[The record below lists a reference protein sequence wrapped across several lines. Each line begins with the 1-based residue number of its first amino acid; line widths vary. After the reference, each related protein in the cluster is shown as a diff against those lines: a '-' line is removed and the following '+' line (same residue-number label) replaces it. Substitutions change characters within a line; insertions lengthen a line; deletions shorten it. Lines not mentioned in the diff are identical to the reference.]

1 MIYTRHLRRL
11 LTASSLILGLLTAL
25 PASALTSSVLQPDS
39 IHSQTIT
46 DIVTSL
52 NRDHYTNIVLNDELS
67 GKVLDQ
73 YLDSLDPSKAFFYR
87 SDIDEFQ
94 QYRTVI
100 DDEINSGDLTAAYAI
115 FNRYQQRTQERLSKL
130 IATLENPD
138 YKVDFNRDETI
149 LTDRETSQWPASEA
163 EMDEFWRKRLKSAL
177 LGLKLADKPV
187 EEAKKL
193 LIKRYKSQ
201 LNRALQ
207 TNNEDVFQSFAN
219 ALTMQFDPH
228 TQYFSP
234 RLSENFNINM
244 SLSLEGIGAVLQSE
258 NDNTKVVRLVPA
270 GPADKAGQLKPADLI
285 VGVGQGEDG
294 EIEDVVGWRLD
305 EVVALIR
312 GPKDTVVR
320 LDIIPAD
327 GDDSQHKII
336 KITRNKV
343 KLEEQ
348 AAHSKV
354 IELEHQGKPYKLG
367 VISIPAFYIDFAAL
381 QRGEPDYKST
391 TRDTARLIKELTD
404 EGIDGLIIDLRNN
417 GGGSLLEANELVGL
431 FISRGPTVQ
440 IRDPQGRVNIQGD
453 ADPKVAYSGPMA
465 VLVNRLSA
473 SASEIFAGAIQD
485 YQRGLIVGSQTFGK
499 GTVQTLSPLHHG
511 QIKLTHAKFYRISG
525 ESTQHKGVIPD
536 VTLPTLYDTD
546 EIGESSLEGALP
558 WDMVHEVPHQRYVNF
573 STILPELNKRHI
585 ERTKFNPDFLYMN
598 AQIKR
603 MHENKKDKELS
614 LNEATLKAERDKS
627 EQWLLDQENQRR
639 AAKKLP
645 AIKALSELDDL
656 LEKDSQ
662 GRTISPEQEAILTE
676 TGNVLLDMIELTHN
690 YMALK
695 N

>member
-1 MIYTRHLRRL
+1 MYSRNLRRL
-11 LTASSLILGLLTAL
+11 VAASSLVLGLMTAL
-25 PASALTSSVLQPDS
+25 PASALTQTVLQPDS

-52 NRDHYTNIVLNDELS
+52 NRDHYNSIVLNDELS

-73 YLDSLDPSKAFFYR
+73 YLDNLDPSKAFFYQ

-94 QYRTVI
+94 QYRSQI
-100 DDEINSGDLTAAYAI
+100 DDEISSGDLTAAYAI
-115 FNRYQQRTQERLSKL
+115 FNRYQLRTQERLKKL
-130 IATLENPD
+130 IATLEDPSFS
-138 YKVDFNRDETI
+138 VDFNRDETI
-149 LTDRETSQWPASEA
+149 NTDRKESAWPGSEA
-163 EMDEFWRKRLKSAL
+163 VMDDFWRKRLKSAL
-177 LGLKLADKPV
+177 LGLKLADKPLD
-187 EEAKKL
+187 EAKKIL
-193 LIKRYKSQ
+193 AKRYKSQ

-305 EVVALIR
+305 EVVELIR
-312 GPKDTVVR
+312 GPKGSVVR
-320 LDIIPAD
+320 LNIIPAD
-327 GDDSQHKII
+327 GDGTQQKII

-348 AAHSKV
+348 AAQSKI
-354 IELEHQGKPYKLG
+354 IEVEHQGKPYKLG

-381 QRGEPDYKST
+381 QRGDKNYKST
-391 TRDTARLIKELTD
+391 TRDTAKLIEGLKKK
-404 EGIDGLIIDLRNN
+404 GIDGLIIDLRNN
-417 GGGSLLEANELVGL
+417 GGGSLREANELVGL

-453 ADPKVAYSGPMA
+453 ADPRVAYSGPMA

-485 YQRGLIVGSQTFGK
+485 YQRGLIVGSPTFGK

-525 ESTQHKGVIPD
+525 ESTQHKGVVPD
-536 VTLPTLYDTD
+536 IMMPTLYDTE
-546 EIGESSLEGALP
+546 EIGESSLTGALP
-558 WDMVHEVPHQRYVNF
+558 WDKVHEVPHQRYLNF
-573 STILPELNKRHI
+573 SKILPELNSRHS
-585 ERTKFNPDFLYMN
+585 ERTKFNPDFLFMN

-614 LNEATLKAERDKS
+614 LNEATLKAERDDS

-639 AAKKLP
+639 TAKHQP

-656 LEKDSQ
+656 LEKDAQ
-662 GRTISPEQEAILTE
+662 GKTISPEQEAILTE
-676 TGNVLLDMIELTHN
+676 TGNVLLDMIELNHN
-690 YMALK
+690 YMAVK

>member
-1 MIYTRHLRRL
+1 MYTCNLRRL
-11 LTASSLILGLLTAL
+11 VAASSLALGLMTSL
-25 PASALTSSVLQPDS
+25 PASALTHSVLQPDI

-52 NRDHYTNIVLNDELS
+52 NQDHYNTIVLNDELS

-73 YLDSLDPSKAFFYR
+73 YLDSLDPSKAFFYQA
-87 SDIDEFQ
+87 DIDEFQ
-94 QYRTVI
+94 KYRSQI
-100 DDEINSGDLTAAYAI
+100 DDEIRNGDLTAAYAI
-115 FNRYQQRTQERLSKL
+115 FNRYQQRTQERLEQL
-130 IATLENPD
+130 IATLESPD
-138 YKVDFNRDETI
+138 YKVDFSRDESI
-149 LTDRETSQWPASEA
+149 EIDRKESPWPAGKA
-163 EMDEFWRKRLKSAL
+163 EMDDFWRKRLKSAL
-177 LGLKLADKPV
+177 LGLKLADKKV
-187 EEAKKL
+187 DEAKKL

-201 LNRALQ
+201 LKRALQ

-258 NDNTKVVRLVPA
+258 NDNTKVVRLVPS
-270 GPADKAGQLKPADLI
+270 GPADKTGQLKPADVI
-285 VGVGQGEDG
+285 VGVGQGEEG

-312 GPKDTVVR
+312 GPKDSVVR
-320 LDIIPAD
+320 LDVIPAD
-327 GDDSQHKII
+327 GDDTQHKII

-348 AAHSKV
+348 AAQSK
-354 IELEHQGKPYKLG
+354 IIQLQHQGKPYKLG
-367 VISIPAFYIDFAAL
+367 VITIPAFYIDFAAL
-381 QRGEPDYKST
+381 QRGESNYKST
-391 TRDTARLIKELTD
+391 TRDTAKLIAGLKA

-417 GGGSLLEANELVGL
+417 GGGSLREANELVGL

-440 IRDPQGRVNIQGD
+440 IKYASNRVDTQNDLDPRI
-453 ADPKVAYSGPMA
+453 AYNGPMA

-525 ESTQHKGVIPD
+525 ESTQHKGVVPD

-546 EIGESSLEGALP
+546 EIGESALKGALP
-558 WDMVHEVPHQRYVNF
+558 WDMVHEIPHQRYFNF
-573 STILPELNKRHI
+573 SAILPELNSRHI
-585 ERTKFNPDFLYMN
+585 ERTKFDPDFLFMN

-603 MHENKKDKELS
+603 MHENKQDKELS
-614 LNEATLKAERDKS
+614 LNEATLKAERDSS

-639 AAKKLP
+639 TAKHLP
-645 AIKALSELDDL
+645 TIKALSELDTL
-656 LEKDSQ
+656 LEKDAQ
-662 GRTISPEQEAILTE
+662 GKTISPEQEAILTE
-676 TGNVLLDMIELTHN
+676 TGNVLLDMIELSHN
-690 YMALK
+690 YMAIK

>member
-1 MIYTRHLRRL
+1 MKYTRQLRHMLAPSLVLSL
-11 LTASSLILGLLTAL
+11 LIALPTSAMTTAL
-25 PASALTSSVLQPDS
+25 QPEP
-39 IHSQTIT
+39 IHQQTIA

-52 NRDHYTNIVLNDELS
+52 NQDHYNSIVLNDALS
-67 GKVLDQ
+67 SKVLDQ
-73 YLDSLDPSKAFFYR
+73 YLESLDPSKAFFYK
-87 SDIDEFQ
+87 SDIEDFE
-94 QYRTVI
+94 QYRTLI
-100 DDEINSGDLTAAYAI
+100 DDEIRQGDLTAAYTI
-115 FNRYQQRTQERLSKL
+115 FNRYQQRSQDRLEKL
-130 IATLENPD
+130 VATLENPD
-138 YKVDFNRDETI
+138 YKVDFSIDESI
-149 LTDRETSQWPASEA
+149 QIDREDSQWPANEA
-163 EMDEFWRKRLKSAL
+163 EMNEFWRKRLKSAL
-177 LGLKLADKPV
+177 LGLKIADKSID
-187 EEAKKL
+187 EAKEL

-201 LNRALQ
+201 LKRATQ
-207 TNNEDVFQSFAN
+207 TNSEDVFQNFAN
-219 ALTMQFDPH
+219 ALTKQFDPH

-258 NDNTKVVRLVPA
+258 NENTKVVRLVPA

-305 EVVALIR
+305 EVVDLIR
-312 GPKDTVVR
+312 GPKDSIVR
-320 LDIIPAD
+320 LNIIPAD
-327 GDDSQHKII
+327 GDDTQQKVI

-348 AAHSKV
+348 AAQSK
-354 IELEHQGKPYKLG
+354 IIKLEHEGKPYKLG

-381 QRGEPDYKST
+381 QRGDPNYKST
-391 TRDTARLIKELTD
+391 TRDTAKLINELKA

-417 GGGSLLEANELVGL
+417 GGGSLREANDLVGL

-440 IRDPQGRVNIQGD
+440 IRDPLDRVNIQ
-453 ADPKVAYSGPMA
+453 ADLDPRVAYNGPMA

-536 VTLPTLYDTD
+536 VALPTIYDTD
-546 EIGESSLEGALP
+546 QIGESALDGALP
-558 WDMVHEVPHQRYVNF
+558 WDTVSEIPHQRYINLK
-573 STILPELNKRHI
+573 SILPALTSRHQ
-585 ERTKFNPDFLYMN
+585 ERTKFDPDFLFMN

-603 MHENKKDKELS
+603 MHEDKQDKEVS
-614 LNEATLKAERDKS
+614 LNEATIKTERETS
-627 EQWLLDQENQRR
+627 EQWLLDQENKRR
-639 AAKKLP
+639 KAKN
-645 AIKALSELDDL
+645 LSTISELSDLDDL

-662 GRTISPEQEAILTE
+662 GRTISPSQEALLSE
-676 TGNVLLDMIELTHN
+676 TGNVLLDMIELTN
-690 YMALK
+690 KYVAVK

>member
-1 MIYTRHLRRL
+1 MYTRNLRRL
-11 LTASSLILGLLTAL
+11 VAASSLALGLMTTL
-25 PASALTSSVLQPDS
+25 PASALTQTVLQPDM

-52 NRDHYTNIVLNDELS
+52 NQDHYNSIVLNDELS

-73 YLDSLDPSKAFFYR
+73 YLESLDPSKAFFYQ

-94 QYRTVI
+94 QYRSQI
-100 DDEINSGDLTAAYAI
+100 DDEISRGDLSAAYAI
-115 FNRYQQRTQERLSKL
+115 FNRYQLRTQERLEKL
-130 IATLENPD
+130 IATLESPD
-138 YKVDFNRDETI
+138 FSVNFDRDETI
-149 LTDRETSQWPASEA
+149 ETDRKESAWTGSQA
-163 EMDEFWRKRLKSAL
+163 EMDDFWRKRLKSAL
-177 LGLKLADKPV
+177 LGLKLADKQV
-187 EEAKKL
+187 GDAKKT

-285 VGVGQGEDG
+285 IGVGQGEDG

-312 GPKDTVVR
+312 GPKDSIVR
-320 LDIIPAD
+320 LDVVPAD
-327 GDDSQHKII
+327 GDGTQHKII

-348 AAHSKV
+348 AAQSKIIQV
-354 IELEHQGKPYKLG
+354 EHLGKPYKLG
-367 VISIPAFYIDFAAL
+367 VISIPAFYLDFAAL
-381 QRGEPDYKST
+381 QRGDSDYKST
-391 TRDTARLIKELTD
+391 TRDTAKLI
-404 EGIDGLIIDLRNN
+404 EGLKAEDVDGLIIDLRNN
-417 GGGSLLEANELVGL
+417 GGGSLREANELVGL

-453 ADPKVAYSGPMA
+453 ADPRVAYDGPMA

-525 ESTQHKGVIPD
+525 ESTQHKGVVPD
-536 VTLPTLYDTD
+536 IMMPTLYDTE
-546 EIGESSLEGALP
+546 EIGESSLKGALP
-558 WDMVHEVPHQRYVNF
+558 WDMVHEVPHQRYINF
-573 STILPELNKRHI
+573 SAILPELNSRHI
-585 ERTKFNPDFLYMN
+585 ERTKFNPDFLFMN

-603 MHENKKDKELS
+603 MHENKQDKELS
-614 LNEATLKAERDKS
+614 LNETTLKAERDSS

-639 AAKKLP
+639 TAKQQP
-645 AIKALSELDDL
+645 TIKALSELEDL
-656 LEKDSQ
+656 LEKDAQ
-662 GRTISPEQEAILTE
+662 GKIISPEQEAILTE

-690 YMALK
+690 YMAIK

>member
-1 MIYTRHLRRL
+1 MYTRNLRRL
-11 LTASSLILGLLTAL
+11 LTASSLVLGLMTAL
-25 PASALTSSVLQPDS
+25 PASALNSSVLQPDT

-52 NRDHYTNIVLNDELS
+52 NQDHYNSIVLNDELS

-73 YLDSLDPSKAFFYR
+73 YLDSLDPSKAFFYQ

-94 QYRTVI
+94 QYRSLI

-115 FNRYQQRTQERLSKL
+115 FNRYQQRTQERLNRL
-130 IATLENPD
+130 ITTLESAD
-138 YKVDFNRDETI
+138 YNVDFNRDETI

-163 EMDEFWRKRLKSAL
+163 ELDEFWRKRLKSAL
-177 LGLKLADKPV
+177 LGLKLADKPLN
-187 EEAKKL
+187 EAKKL
-193 LIKRYKSQ
+193 LLKRYKSQ

-312 GPKDTVVR
+312 GPKDSVVR
-320 LDIIPAD
+320 LDVIPAD

-343 KLEEQ
+343 KLDEQ
-348 AAHSKV
+348 AAQSKV
-354 IELEHQGKPYKLG
+354 IRIEHQGKPYKLG
-367 VISIPAFYIDFAAL
+367 VISLPAFYIDFAAL
-381 QRGEPDYKST
+381 QRGESDYKST
-391 TRDTARLIKELTD
+391 TRDTARLIEELKT

-417 GGGSLLEANELVGL
+417 GGGSLREANELVGL

-453 ADPKVAYSGPMA
+453 PDPRIAYDGPMA

-536 VTLPTLYDTD
+536 VALPTLYDTD
-546 EIGESSLEGALP
+546 EIGESSLDGALP
-558 WDMVHEVPHQRYVNF
+558 WDMVHEVPHQRYMDF
-573 STILPELNKRHI
+573 RAILPELNKRHA
-585 ERTKFNPDFLYMN
+585 ERTRFNPDFLYMN
-598 AQIKR
+598 AQIQR
-603 MHENKKDKELS
+603 MHENKQDKELS

-645 AIKALSELDDL
+645 AIKALSELDEL
-656 LEKDSQ
+656 LEKDAQ

>member
-1 MIYTRHLRRL
+1 MYSRNLRRL
-11 LTASSLILGLLTAL
+11 VAASSLVLGLMTAL
-25 PASALTSSVLQPDS
+25 PASALTQTVLQPDS

-52 NRDHYTNIVLNDELS
+52 NRDHYNSIVLNDELS

-73 YLDSLDPSKAFFYR
+73 YLDNLDPSKAFFYQ

-94 QYRTVI
+94 QYRSQI
-100 DDEINSGDLTAAYAI
+100 DDEISSGDLTAAYAI
-115 FNRYQQRTQERLSKL
+115 FNRYQQRTQERLKKL
-130 IATLENPD
+130 IATLEDPSFS
-138 YKVDFNRDETI
+138 VDFNRDETI
-149 LTDRETSQWPASEA
+149 NTDRKKSAWPGSEA
-163 EMDEFWRKRLKSAL
+163 EMDDFWRKRLKSAL
-177 LGLKLADKPV
+177 LGLKLADKPLD
-187 EEAKKL
+187 EAKKIL
-193 LIKRYKSQ
+193 AKRYKSQ

-305 EVVALIR
+305 EVVELIR
-312 GPKDTVVR
+312 GPKGSVVR
-320 LDIIPAD
+320 LNIIPAD
-327 GDDSQHKII
+327 GDGTQQKII

-348 AAHSKV
+348 AAQSKI
-354 IELEHQGKPYKLG
+354 IEVEHQGKPYKLG

-381 QRGEPDYKST
+381 QRGDKNYKST
-391 TRDTARLIKELTD
+391 TRDTAKLIEGLKKK
-404 EGIDGLIIDLRNN
+404 GIDGLIIDLRNN
-417 GGGSLLEANELVGL
+417 GGGSLREANELVGL

-453 ADPKVAYSGPMA
+453 ADPRVAYSGPMA

-485 YQRGLIVGSQTFGK
+485 YQRGLIVGSPTFGK

-525 ESTQHKGVIPD
+525 ESTQHKGVVPD
-536 VTLPTLYDTD
+536 IMMPTLYDTE
-546 EIGESSLEGALP
+546 EIGESSLTGALP
-558 WDMVHEVPHQRYVNF
+558 WDKVHEVPHQRYLNF
-573 STILPELNKRHI
+573 SKILPELNSRHS
-585 ERTKFNPDFLYMN
+585 ERTKFNPDFLFMN

-614 LNEATLKAERDKS
+614 LNEATLKAERDDS

-639 AAKKLP
+639 TAKHQP

-656 LEKDSQ
+656 LEKDAQ
-662 GRTISPEQEAILTE
+662 GKTISPEQEAILTE
-676 TGNVLLDMIELTHN
+676 TGNVLLDMIELNHN
-690 YMALK
+690 YMAVK

>member
-1 MIYTRHLRRL
+1 MIHTRPLRRL
-11 LTASSLILGLLTAL
+11 LTTSLALSLLIAL
-25 PASALTSSVLQPDS
+25 PASALTNPVLQPDP
-39 IHSQTIT
+39 IHKQTIT

-52 NRDHYTNIVLNDELS
+52 NQGHYNNIALNDTLS

-73 YLDSLDPSKAFFYR
+73 YLESLDPSKAFFYQ

-94 QYRTVI
+94 QYRTQI
-100 DDEINSGDLTAAYAI
+100 DDEIRSGDLTAAYSI
-115 FNRYQQRTQERLSKL
+115 FNRYQQRSQDRLEKL
-130 IATLENPD
+130 VSTLESPD
-138 YKVDFNRDETI
+138 YQVDFSIDESI
-149 LTDRETSQWPASEA
+149 ETDREESQWPADEA
-163 EMDEFWRKRLKSAL
+163 QMNEFWRKRLKSAL
-177 LGLKLADKPV
+177 LGLKIADKSID
-187 EEAKKL
+187 EAKEL

-201 LNRALQ
+201 LNRATQ
-207 TNNEDVFQSFAN
+207 TNNEDVFQNFAN
-219 ALTMQFDPH
+219 ALTKQFDPH

-258 NDNTKVVRLVPA
+258 NENTKVVRLVPA

-305 EVVALIR
+305 EVVDLIR
-312 GPKDTVVR
+312 GPKDSVVR
-320 LDIIPAD
+320 LNIIPAD
-327 GDDSQHKII
+327 GDDTHQKII

-348 AAHSKV
+348 AAQSKI
-354 IELEHQGKPYKLG
+354 IEIDHQGKPYKLG

-381 QRGEPDYKST
+381 QRGDPNYKST
-391 TRDTARLIKELTD
+391 TRDTAKLINELKA
-404 EGIDGLIIDLRNN
+404 EGIDGLIVDLRNN
-417 GGGSLLEANELVGL
+417 GGGSLREANELVGL

-440 IRDPQGRVNIQGD
+440 IRDPLNRVNIQ
-453 ADPKVAYSGPMA
+453 ADLDPRVAYNGPMA

-499 GTVQTLSPLHHG
+499 GTVQTLAPLHHG

-525 ESTQHKGVIPD
+525 ESTQHKGVVPD
-536 VTLPTLYDTD
+536 VSLPTMYDMD
-546 EIGESSLEGALP
+546 LIGESALDGALP
-558 WDMVHEVPHQRYVNF
+558 WDTVPEIPHQRYIDF
-573 STILPELNKRHI
+573 STILPVLNRRHH
-585 ERTKFNPDFLYMN
+585 ERTQFNPDFLFMD

-603 MHENKKDKELS
+603 MHENKQDKQIS
-614 LNEATLKAERDKS
+614 LNEATIKAERNDS
-627 EQWLLDQENQRR
+627 EQWLLDQENKRR
-639 AAKKLP
+639 AAKQLP
-645 AIKALSELDDL
+645 TINELSDLDDL

-662 GRTISPEQEAILTE
+662 GRTISPEQEALLTE
-676 TGNVLLDMIELTHN
+676 TGNVLLDMIELTDK
-690 YMALK
+690 YIAIK